1 MSCRRASTPKHTPTD
16 STHTH
21 THARAEQLG
30 MLKAV
35 SFGTAEQRKEK
46 RERKHE
52 EGVWEG
58 VLVNRG
64 KTKTYLQKRGY
75 NSLYTQILKN
85 NKLGKENDELFFLGG
100 GVFFCRGGEKEKVF
114 ILLLSSFSEP
124 QQNENKLPSFLLI
137 NM

>member
-1 MSCRRASTPKHTPTD
+1 MRT
-16 STHTH
+16 
-21 THARAEQLG
+21 RAEQLG

-35 SFGTAEQRKEK
+35 SFGIVEQRKEK

-85 NKLGKENDELFFLGG
+85 NKLGKENDEQLHFCFL
-100 GVFFCRGGEKEKVF
+100 VFFGRGC
-114 ILLLSSFSEP
+114 
-124 QQNENKLPSFLLI
+124 
-137 NM
+137 